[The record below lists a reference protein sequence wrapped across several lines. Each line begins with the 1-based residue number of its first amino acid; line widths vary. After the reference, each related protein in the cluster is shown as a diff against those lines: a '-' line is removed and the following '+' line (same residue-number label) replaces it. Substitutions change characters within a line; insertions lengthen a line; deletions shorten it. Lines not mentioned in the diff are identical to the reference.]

1 MITDLLRNDIGQVC
15 EFGSVQVTDMLQLE
29 KLQHVHHLVS
39 TIRGTLAPEHSPL
52 SALASCFPGGSITG
66 APKKRAT
73 EIISELEPVSRG
85 LYTGAIGFL
94 GFNGESQFNI
104 AIRTLIHENGHLDYH
119 VGAGIVA
126 DSDPLAEFEE
136 TEHKARGVRLALESC

>member
-1 MITDLLRNDIGQVC
+1 MPGLDQFFKANPRSGGAAAAT
-15 EFGSVQVTDMLQLE
+15 SPPP
-29 KLQHVHHLVS
+29 
-39 TIRGTLAPEHSPL
+39 LAPACLDLKLPD
-52 SALASCFPGGSITG
+52 ADVRYYTG
-66 APKKRAT
+66 LWTPAEAT
-73 EIISELEPVSRG
+73 EIITELEPVPRG

-126 DSDPLAEFEE
+126 DSDPAAEFEE
-136 TEHKARGVRLALESC
+136 TEHKARGVRLALES